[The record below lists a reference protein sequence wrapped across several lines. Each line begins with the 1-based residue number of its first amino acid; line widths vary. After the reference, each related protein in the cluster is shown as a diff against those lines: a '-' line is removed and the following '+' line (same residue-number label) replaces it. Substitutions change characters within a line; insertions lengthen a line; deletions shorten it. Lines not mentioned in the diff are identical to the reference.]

1 MLFIFLSWPLNDI
14 IKMTDS
20 FGWRRKVTPVKT
32 NLIRFGNRGWCI
44 KQGEVAGDVN
54 EEDLEGGWGGIQTR
68 AWVWVWGGDSELR
81 FRQIPPPTTTPS
93 PNPICATLLLIVLM
107 KIINTFPVC

>member
-54 EEDLEGGWGGIQTR
+54 EEDLEGGWGG
-68 AWVWVWGGDSELR
+68 
-81 FRQIPPPTTTPS
+81 FRQGRGCGCGGVIASSASGRYPPPHHHPL
-93 PNPICATLLLIVLM
+93 A
-107 KIINTFPVC
+107 